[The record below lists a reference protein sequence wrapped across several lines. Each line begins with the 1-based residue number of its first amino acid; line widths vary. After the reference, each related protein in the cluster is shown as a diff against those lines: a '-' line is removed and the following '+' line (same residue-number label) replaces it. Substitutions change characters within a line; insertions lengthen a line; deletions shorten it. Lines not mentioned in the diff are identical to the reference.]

1 MSEKEVISS
10 KPVKRLKQLLTVGNL
25 WLYIISLIKRNG
37 RMYAYTLD
45 DEIEKEFFFRPG
57 KVMIYLVLY
66 KLEGDGMIKAET
78 VGEER
83 RKYYNI
89 TKKGEET
96 LNFAKQYFVLL
107 SKGL

>member
-1 MSEKEVISS
+1 MGEKEIISS

-25 WLYIISLIKRNG
+25 WLYILSLIKRNG

-45 DEIEKEFFFRPG
+45 DEIEKEFFFKPS

-89 TKKGEET
+89 AKKGEET